1 MAESTMT
8 RAAPGDGEAA
18 GALLATKE
26 LVKPE
31 KSGSTIKG
39 ILAGAAAASFA
50 LGLLAAVTPSTRQ
63 APVGL
68 AGDRW
73 SLTVEGGLGN
83 NREFPLHSVD
93 PNYVSFCA
101 QSTEPEPTARAR
113 RAGEEF
119 Y

>member
-31 KSGSTIKG
+31 KSTGSIKG

-50 LGLLAAVTPSTRQ
+50 LGQS
-63 APVGL
+63 G
-68 AGDRW
+68 AGALQDFVRFR
-73 SLTVEGGLGN
+73 GGDG
-83 NREFPLHSVD
+83 D
-93 PNYVSFCA
+93 
-101 QSTEPEPTARAR
+101 
-113 RAGEEF
+113 
-119 Y
+119 

>member
-31 KSGSTIKG
+31 KPGIKG

-50 LGLLAAVTPSTRQ
+50 LGLLAAVTPSTR
-63 APVGL
+63 P
-68 AGDRW
+68 
-73 SLTVEGGLGN
+73 
-83 NREFPLHSVD
+83 
-93 PNYVSFCA
+93 
-101 QSTEPEPTARAR
+101 
-113 RAGEEF
+113 
-119 Y
+119 

>member
-31 KSGSTIKG
+31 KSTGSIKG

-50 LGLLAAVTPSTRQ
+50 LGLLATVTPSTRQ

-73 SLTVEGGLGN
+73 SLTCLLYTSPSP
-83 NREFPLHSVD
+83 RDATLSSMPS
-93 PNYVSFCA
+93 SA
-101 QSTEPEPTARAR
+101 
-113 RAGEEF
+113 
-119 Y
+119 

>member
-39 ILAGAAAASFA
+39 ILAGAAAVSFA
-50 LGLLAAVTPSTRQ
+50 LGLLATVTPSMRQ
-63 APVGL
+63 ALVGL
-68 AGDRW
+68 TGDHW

-83 NREFPLHSVD
+83 NREFPLHKDAWAVER
-93 PNYVSFCA
+93 N
-101 QSTEPEPTARAR
+101 
-113 RAGEEF
+113 
-119 Y
+119 